1 MSIRKKHFVLSVSV
15 RRRKAE
21 PAAESKPDD
30 AFQAAGAG
38 AVGASERRPL
48 SQRDEEDEEYIRNFK
63 LEFPKPFDSSA

>member
-1 MSIRKKHFVLSVSV
+1 MSVSV

-21 PAAESKPDD
+21 PAAESKPD
-30 AFQAAGAG
+30 AFEAAGAGAGAG
-38 AVGASERRPL
+38 AVGASVRRPL

>member
-15 RRRKAE
+15 RRRKAD
-21 PAAESKPDD
+21 PAAESKPD
-30 AFQAAGAG
+30 AFEAAGAG
-38 AVGASERRPL
+38 AVGASVRRPL